1 MSKDIFIVG
10 RNLYIFYIIPKNLL
24 FLSYLTEIAIY
35 FREEHVERGRNQQF
49 WGRNQEEPII
59 FGGGTGRNQEEPGG
73 TRRNWEEPGGTY
85 LVSPVN
91 FAFMKIFNFS
101 VKKVIFKA
109 FLLFLGDS
117 RREILPAS
125 SVRFRP

>member
-1 MSKDIFIVG
+1 M
-10 RNLYIFYIIPKNLL
+10 
-24 FLSYLTEIAIY
+24 TEIAIY

-85 LVSPVN
+85 LVSPSYLRHLRSY
-91 FAFMKIFNFS
+91 FIMRQLYTPK
-101 VKKVIFKA
+101 
-109 FLLFLGDS
+109 
-117 RREILPAS
+117 
-125 SVRFRP
+125 

>member
-1 MSKDIFIVG
+1 MFLVG

-85 LVSPVN
+85 LVSPLVERKDISFILTIFPKN
-91 FAFMKIFNFS
+91 FWNQ
-101 VKKVIFKA
+101 
-109 FLLFLGDS
+109 
-117 RREILPAS
+117 
-125 SVRFRP
+125 

>member
-1 MSKDIFIVG
+1 MSKDIILVG
-10 RNLYIFYIIPKNLL
+10 RNLYIFCIIPKNLL

-85 LVSPVN
+85 LVSP
-91 FAFMKIFNFS
+91 FS
-101 VKKVIFKA
+101 KSQIKTF
-109 FLLFLGDS
+109 
-117 RREILPAS
+117 
-125 SVRFRP
+125 